1 MTTLTKE
8 QDEDGEDVESNIIE
22 ANEHWALEDRTSQQA
37 EPLSVNGDG
46 HIDKLARRPVP
57 KKEDTSTGPRPSDV
71 PPTENREDDQHDHSP
86 WEKNSQDSESDWGHS
101 ITREPSTNNNLISET
116 KEAPNDHDLVNQHK
130 DSQDGSTP
138 QISEAGRHQQQK
150 SVDLP
155 EESDGDNMLLS
166 IQVKDEEILS
176 SKSSASV
183 DRMPQEGNG
192 QCPEKRTRGLK
203 KKRSQTKPS
212 WVKSKSRN
220 ADHVKTEMIRRKDV
234 EKNPF
239 FLALKIGA
247 FKNAFDVIIGTDG
260 SYKEGVI
267 AWGGGMWRY
276 KKWPLKWSGA
286 CYGDTSA
293 EAEIRGFE
301 EAL

>member
-138 QISEAGRHQQQK
+138 Q
-150 SVDLP
+150 
-155 EESDGDNMLLS
+155 
-166 IQVKDEEILS
+166 VKDEEILS